1 VHYWVCIYTDI
12 KGSTFPP
19 LKASLRSSE
28 HLSSL
33 WWFHAAEPRC
43 RFGCSSSGQLS
54 SLLHEAAHWVGRCV
68 PSSPEA
74 CTAPHLHSSHLQVHR
89 RDFGDDDCRDRQ
101 CSCGALQL
109 NVLQTPCPACP
120 MAQERRCSPELFP
133 SSSWGAVGCPSPD
146 TTLLTALCCLGSW
159 AEPRS
164 KEQLMDAVS

>member
-1 VHYWVCIYTDI
+1 MKRFSKGRFTPSSCTSTTLMMLKKTVPSSPESASVACGDKVCQQH
-12 KGSTFPP
+12 GW
-19 LKASLRSSE
+19 AGMGE
-28 HLSSL
+28 
-33 WWFHAAEPRC
+33 
-43 RFGCSSSGQLS
+43 
-54 SLLHEAAHWVGRCV
+54 

-133 SSSWGAVGCPSPD
+133 SSSWGAVGFPSPD